1 MPTDLQQ
8 IAAVK
13 SQTLAILADLT
24 AQPKPTYTVDGQT
37 VSWGDYLARLQ
48 ATVDWCEKK
57 LAGHEPFEVQSQ
69 GTT

>member
-24 AQPKPTYTVDGQT
+24 ADPKPTYTIDGQM
-37 VSWGDYLARLQ
+37 VAWSEYLARLQ

>member
-24 AQPKPTYTVDGQT
+24 ADPKPTYTIDGQT
-37 VSWGDYLARLQ
+37 VAWGEYLARLQ

>member
-24 AQPKPTYTVDGQT
+24 ADPKPTYTIDGQT
-37 VSWGDYLARLQ
+37 VAWSEYLARLQ